1 MELKVLVYV
10 ADGSRGDIQPYLALA
25 YGLNRAGHTA
35 VLVGPRLYGSF
46 AETYGVPFAPLNDEL
61 VRLQSRPDIREL
73 YLHNDDPAVQRRLQE
88 STTALFPRV
97 FPLMLGEM
105 WDVAADGADVIVYS
119 PSSRQVVHQIAE
131 RLGVPHVLA
140 SLYPHYVVSREYS
153 PGPGLRPT
161 VTNLEDH
168 ARANGPLAPP
178 ISDWVSAWRSD
189 VLGLPPRDGSTDF
202 RTDAHGNPTPVLHS
216 FSPHVLKPASDW
228 PDWVHTTGFWTL
240 PHHPDW
246 QPPAELVE
254 FLGDGTTPISVGFGS
269 MFGGDPEKTGE
280 LVVEAVH
287 KAGERAVVVEGWGGV
302 RISDPPENIMVVED
316 VPYDWLF
323 PRVRAAVH
331 AGGVGTYNAALAAGI
346 PQMACPFHNE
356 QQMWADHV
364 HGLGVSPAPVK
375 FRELTGEA
383 LASAIVT
390 TTTDGGI
397 ARNAERLAER
407 LSTENALEAAVR
419 VLERIHE
426 DGARKAF

>member
-1 MELKVLVYV
+1 MKVLVYV

-25 YGLNRAGHTA
+25 YGLKRAGHTA
-35 VLVGPRLYGSF
+35 VLAGPRLYGPL

-61 VRLQSRPDIREL
+61 VRLQSRPDIRKL
-73 YLHNDDPAVQRRLQE
+73 YLHNDAPEAQRQLQE
-88 STTALFPRV
+88 ATIALFPRV
-97 FPLMLGEM
+97 FPLMLREI

-119 PSSRQVVHQIAE
+119 PSSRYVVPQIAE

-161 VTNLEDH
+161 KTNLEDH
-168 ARANGPLAPP
+168 ARANGPLTPP

-202 RTDAHGNPTPVLHS
+202 RTDAHGNPTPVLHG

-228 PDWVHTTGFWTL
+228 PDWVHTTGFWAL
-240 PHHPDW
+240 PHHPGW

-254 FLGDGTTPISVGFGS
+254 FLGDGATPISVGFGS
-269 MFGGDPEKTGE
+269 MFVGDPEETGE
-280 LVVEAVH
+280 LVVEAVR
-287 KAGERAVVVEGWGGV
+287 KAGVRAVVVEGWGGV
-302 RISDPPENIMVVED
+302 RISDPPANIMVVED

-331 AGGVGTYNAALAAGI
+331 AGGVGTYNAALTAGI
-346 PQMACPFHNE
+346 PQIACPFHNE

-364 HGLGVSPAPVK
+364 HGLGVSTAPVK

-390 TTTDGGI
+390 TSTDGRI
-397 ARNAERLAER
+397 TRNAERLAEQ
-407 LSTENALEAAVR
+407 LSTENAVEDAVR
-419 VLERIHE
+419 GLERIHE
-426 DGARKAF
+426 AGQTKAF